1 MTHSSPVKRPLVLCI
16 MDGWGERT
24 EKKANAVAAAHTP
37 FWLGLR
43 EKWPLSLLEACGKH
57 VGLPDGQMGN
67 SEVGHMCIGAG
78 RIMRQDLPRIDH
90 AIENGELDRSEVLNA
105 AADSLLSA
113 GGRLHIMGLVSP
125 GGVHSHQNHMA
136 WLVKWFEAKGVPVLV
151 HAWLD
156 GRDTPPRSAS
166 GFMQTFLEAAAHP
179 TLASVTGRFYAMDR
193 DQRWG
198 RTESAFMAM
207 VNGQA
212 TASAPDFETALTKAY
227 ADGKDDEFVPPTVIT
242 PEQTEA
248 WLPNPHAMRSGD
260 GFLITNFR
268 ADRARQLT
276 HALTSP
282 NFEPFERGPLYNNE
296 HNNEPNFSARL
307 TIGLY
312 EDSLAPY
319 TQVLFPPQIPHDTFA
334 ETISRAGL
342 RQLRIAET
350 EKYAHVTY
358 FFNGGRE
365 DPFPGEERILVPS
378 PKVETYDLKP
388 EMSAESLTDQ
398 LLDAINKNC
407 PDVIIV
413 NYANPDMVGHC
424 GKMAAAVKAVE
435 TVDHCL
441 SRLVPVVLARGGA
454 LLITADHGNADLME
468 DPETGEPHTAH
479 TLSKVPFL
487 LAGCEGVTLRDGT
500 LADLAPTLLDM
511 LGIEK
516 PADMSGSSLIV

>member
-1 MTHSSPVKRPLVLCI
+1 MTLSSPAKQPLVLCI

-24 EKKANAVAAAHTP
+24 ERKANAVAAANTP

-90 AIENGELDRSEVLNA
+90 AIETGELARSDKLNA
-105 AADSLLSA
+105 AADSLLAA
-113 GGRLHIMGLVSP
+113 GGRLHLMGLVSP

-136 WLVKWFEAKGVPVLV
+136 WLAKWFKEKGVPVLV

-156 GRDTPPRSAS
+156 GRDTAPRSAG
-166 GFMQTFLEAAAHP
+166 GFMQDFLEAANHP

-193 DQRWG
+193 DQRWA
-198 RTESAFMAM
+198 RTEVAFRAM
-207 VNGQA
+207 VNGHA
-212 TASAPDFETALTKAY
+212 EVYAPDWQTALSQAY

-242 PEQTEA
+242 PEQTQA
-248 WLPNPHAMRSGD
+248 GHSNPHEMRKGD

-268 ADRARQLT
+268 ADRARQIT
-276 HALTSP
+276 HALIDP
-282 NFEPFERGPLYNNE
+282 DFEPFERGPLYT
-296 HNNEPNFSARL
+296 NEPGFSACL

-312 EDSLAPY
+312 EDSLAPW
-319 TQVLFPPQIPHDTFA
+319 TQVLFPPQIPQDTFA

-365 DPFPGEERILVPS
+365 EPFAGEERILVPS

-398 LLDAINKNC
+398 LLEAINENC

-424 GKMAAAVKAVE
+424 GKMSAAIKAVE
-435 TVDHCL
+435 TVDQCL
-441 SRLVPVVLARGGA
+441 SRLVPAVLARGGA

-487 LAGCEGVTLRDGT
+487 LAGCEGLTVRDGT